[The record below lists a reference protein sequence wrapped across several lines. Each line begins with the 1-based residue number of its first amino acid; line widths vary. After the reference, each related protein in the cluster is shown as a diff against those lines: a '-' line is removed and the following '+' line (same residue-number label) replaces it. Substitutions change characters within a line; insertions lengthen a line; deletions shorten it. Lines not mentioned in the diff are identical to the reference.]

1 MGEGSMEFSRRELLR
16 EGLVAGGTAA
26 AAVSAASLSTDVA
39 DASTP
44 ASVSLALARHW
55 PWGSEVDAAKPFYV
69 SPDPRGTKASGRRH
83 GIDAPLLLIPFI
95 VLVDVG
101 HPPAVVWPFHV
112 HVEAAGPGLAATAV
126 GQNIRFLRKSP
137 HQITTREWLGIF
149 PVELGH
155 GALKLKA
162 TIHES
167 PGRPAVNRSEA
178 RASQAEPSTLT
189 VAGDFSQAPSV
200 STLPNNVQS
209 SMVASVADQSAIS
222 FDINHLLK
230 IVSDATVSAKTKL
243 GQITD
248 RKSAIS
254 IDDMFEMQML
264 MNQLSQL
271 SELSTAT
278 IDAASTAIKNMTRNV
293 K

>member
-1 MGEGSMEFSRRELLR
+1 VRVRRSSVGVSCCGR
-16 EGLVAGGTAA
+16 GWWRGGTAA
-26 AAVSAASLSTDVA
+26 AAGVSASLSTDLA

-44 ASVSLALARHW
+44 PSVSLALARHW
-55 PWGSEVDAAKPFYV
+55 PWGSEVDAAKPFYL
-69 SPDPRGTKASGRRH
+69 SPDPRGAKASGRRH
-83 GIDAPLLLIPFI
+83 GIDAPLLLVPFI

-126 GQNIRFLRKSP
+126 GQNISFLHKSP
-137 HQITTREWLGIF
+137 HQVTTREWLGIF

-162 TIHES
+162 TIHEHL
-167 PGRPAVNRSEA
+167 GRPAFTRSEA
-178 RASQAEPSTLT
+178 GARQAESSTVT

-200 STLPNNVQS
+200 STLPINVQS
-209 SMVASVADQSAIS
+209 SMVESVADQSAIS
-222 FDINHLLK
+222 FDINQLYK
-230 IVSDATVSAKTKL
+230 IISDATVSAKTKL
-243 GQITD
+243 GQI
-248 RKSAIS
+248 RSSKSAIS

-278 IDAASTAIKNMTRNV
+278 IDAASTAIKNMTRNI